1 MHAANRVRQTPTASK
16 AATALPAPLLSSRYR
31 NWNGIAVE
39 LHHFRGVDALVPM
52 REHVVGV
59 HVAGSVNLRQTRGRR
74 TCVQHVR
81 AGDITITP
89 SGEPKH
95 FQHAGEN
102 VVILLKIAPPFVQQ
116 VAGDEYAL
124 DPARFE
130 LRENFGNPDPELVT
144 IGKQLLAGLEPEG
157 EVGAMQVESLTIQLV
172 LHLLRHH
179 CTASLSGTKR
189 IPNLSPRR
197 LQRVLEYIDVNLRD
211 GISLAEPCAG
221 TRDECGA
228 FCARVSAD
236 HRASAPSIRSRA
248 QDRTGEI
255 AAPRHR
261 HADHRDR
268 ATRRVRKPQP
278 PFGHVPSRDRL
289 DAARFSEPVL
299 GVCITFTYAL
309 QEQPK
314 GRGALV

>member
-1 MHAANRVRQTPTASK
+1 MHVANRVRQAPTVSK

-59 HVAGSVNLRQTRGRR
+59 HVAGSVSLRQTRGRR

-130 LRENFGNPDPELVT
+130 LRENFGSPDPELVT

-157 EVGAMQVESLTIQLV
+157 EVGAMQVESLTIRLV
-172 LHLLRHH
+172 LHLLRHY
-179 CTASLSGTKR
+179 CTASLPGTKR

-197 LQRVLEYIDVNLRD
+197 LQRVLEFIDVNLRD
-211 GISLAEPCAG
+211 GISLAELAQVLAMSTGHFAHAFRQTTGLPPHRFVLERRIERAKSLL
-221 TRDECGA
+221 RDT
-228 FCARVSAD
+228 D
-236 HRASAPSIRSRA
+236 MPI
-248 QDRTGEI
+248 TEI
-255 AAPRHR
+255 AQHVGCASHSHLSVMFHRKTGLTPRNFR
-261 HADHRDR
+261 N
-268 ATRRVRKPQP
+268 Q
-278 PFGHVPSRDRL
+278 F
-289 DAARFSEPVL
+289 
-299 GVCITFTYAL
+299 
-309 QEQPK
+309 
-314 GRGALV
+314 